1 MKKAA
6 LLAFIGLALAITSCN
21 EDNRFVIEGSVC
33 GGRDFE
39 DQTIYLS
46 PLSAAS
52 VQGNADS
59 AVIHDGRF
67 RFEGTAEQDG
77 VYILRMRPMM
87 RLFIGELYI
96 IREPGRI
103 RAKLNQVSTA
113 SGTPQNDSLQAWR
126 DFKFVNDSLL
136 TDIKRKLKKASPDEM
151 AALHAQQD
159 SIKAV
164 FERRCRET
172 VEANPNTAYG
182 DFIDKWYVR

>member
-1 MKKAA
+1 MNKAA
-6 LLAFIGLALAITSCN
+6 LFAFGGLALAIASCQ
-21 EDNRFVIEGSVC
+21 EDNRYVIEGSVY

-52 VQGNADS
+52 VQENADS
-59 AVIHDGRF
+59 AIIHDGRF
-67 RFEGTAEQDG
+67 HFEGTAEQDG

-103 RAKLNQVSTA
+103 RAKLSQVSTA

-126 DFKFVNDSLL
+126 DFKYVNDSLL
-136 TDIKRKLKKASPDEM
+136 TDIKRRLKKSSPEEM
-151 AALHAQQD
+151 DVLHQQQD

-164 FERRCRET
+164 FEKRCRET
-172 VEANPNTAYG
+172 VAANPNTAYG